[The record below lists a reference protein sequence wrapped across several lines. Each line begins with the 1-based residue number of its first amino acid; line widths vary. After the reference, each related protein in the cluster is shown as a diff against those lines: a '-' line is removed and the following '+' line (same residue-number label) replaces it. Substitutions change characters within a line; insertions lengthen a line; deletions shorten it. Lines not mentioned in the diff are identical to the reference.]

1 MSGPGEEDVLFP
13 IPPAKYSLK
22 SQTLY
27 INKHKKTD
35 CRRKDRLGTLGPEE

>member
-22 SQTLY
+22 PQTLC
-27 INKHKKTD
+27 IKQT
-35 CRRKDRLGTLGPEE
+35 